1 MIKSD
6 LRVLSE
12 ADDIN
17 AEKTAEQI
25 LKTDSSAKAIKIPYS
40 LLRLLKYNR

>member
-6 LRVLSE
+6 LRVLPE
-12 ADDIN
+12 ADDVN
-17 AEKTAEQI
+17 AEKTAEPVI
-25 LKTDSSAKAIKIPYS
+25 KTDSSAKAIKIPYS